1 VSVSDHRTFECDN
14 LQVQRIALCYCER
27 QQSDAYGSLDKG
39 HPIFMKLDP
48 HVYVLP
54 ASEYPK
60 HIKVYLLDDDSNFGD
75 IFEYTYRLN
84 DKLIQYEIH

>member
-1 VSVSDHRTFECDN
+1 
-14 LQVQRIALCYCER
+14 
-27 QQSDAYGSLDKG
+27 
-39 HPIFMKLDP
+39 MKLDP